1 MAKVDIDWVKQQF
14 AKAKVRVGIGMAVL
28 ELLKTWETINLKG
41 KDAEQALKIL
51 SQVGLGHALVSEGKD
66 LWIDA
71 QAGFMKVGETVRVKA
86 DAFEGDLGVLHNGR
100 EGTVVALRSG
110 DVIVNSTDE
119 LTPALSGAHYRPDK
133 LQKLVKRFE
142 E

>member
-51 SQVGLGHALVSEGKD
+51 SQVGLGHALVNDENK
-66 LWIDA
+66 LWVDA
-71 QAGFMKVGETVRVKA
+71 QAGFMKVGEIVRVKA
-86 DAFEGDLGVLHNGR
+86 DAFEGDLGILHNGR
-100 EGTVVALRSG
+100 EGIVVALRSG
-110 DVIVNSTDE
+110 DVIMNSTDE
-119 LTPALSGAHYRPDK
+119 LLPALSGEHYRPDK
-133 LQKLVKRFE
+133 LQKLVATNAK
-142 E
+142 

>member
-28 ELLKTWETINLKG
+28 ELLKTWETINLTG

-51 SQVGLGHALVSEGKD
+51 SQVGLGHALVNDENKV
-66 LWIDA
+66 WIDA
-71 QAGFMKVGETVRVKA
+71 QAGFMKVGEIVRVKA
-86 DAFEGDLGVLHNGR
+86 NAFEDELGTIHNGR
-100 EGTVVALRSG
+100 EGIVVALRSG

-119 LTPALSGAHYRPDK
+119 ILPALSGSHYRPDK
-133 LQKLVKRFE
+133 LQKLVAINAK
-142 E
+142 